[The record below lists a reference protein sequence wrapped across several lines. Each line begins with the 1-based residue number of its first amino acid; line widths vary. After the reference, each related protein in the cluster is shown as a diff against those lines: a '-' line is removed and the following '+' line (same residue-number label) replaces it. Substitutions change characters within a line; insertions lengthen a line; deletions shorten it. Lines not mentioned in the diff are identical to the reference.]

1 MVFGFNHNFRYKGE
15 VFHVQTEDS
24 GVKKARIVTLLY
36 RGGTILS
43 SNKSS
48 YAELCHKD
56 NLAVLVEGVMK
67 EQHRDMLR
75 RLKNGEFDNI
85 IEKKAGHSF
94 TTDVSSPSFSPEA
107 KVTQGPTPSPPSMP
121 GPTDSALSVG
131 GSNLTPVSVEAGLDN
146 IILSYL
152 LGDDY

>member
-1 MVFGFNHNFRYKGE
+1 MVIGFNHNFRYKGD

-24 GVKKARIVTLLY
+24 GVKKAQIVTLLY

-56 NLAVLVEGVMK
+56 NLAVLIEGVMK
-67 EQHRDMLR
+67 EQHREMLR
-75 RLKNGEFDNI
+75 RLKSGEFDLI
-85 IEKKAGHSF
+85 IEKQSGH
-94 TTDVSSPSFSPEA
+94 PSAEIA
-107 KVTQGPTPSPPSMP
+107 PSPPSTP
-121 GPTDSALSVG
+121 ATSDSALSVG
-131 GSNLTPVSVEAGLDN
+131 GSNSTPEVIDADLDD